1 MVNRIMSDGLV
12 LGAYAL
18 FSGVPD
24 EELVGAY
31 RELAMQPLVGALEMP
46 LAEALGERDC
56 LGGLRNGLPGVVAD
70 NWDLVITCVPTVM
83 GSLASNRH
91 YGLASEDPEGRR
103 AAVAD
108 VHRAL
113 ELARTTADHSGRR
126 RIRAIEVHSAPRRA
140 QASQSALE
148 ASLTELLQVES
159 EDTALV
165 VEHCDATRPGRPPE
179 KGFLELSEELAV
191 LAAIGDE
198 RLGVSINWGRS
209 AIESRS
215 TRTPPE
221 HVALAAQAGL
231 LSGIMFSGASDV
243 EGSWGAPWSDGHI
256 APRGAGAT
264 PSAWSASLLGADE
277 IHETIA
283 AAGAAWP
290 GYLGV
295 KVTAT
300 PTATSVAE
308 RLLVGSRALQMVDRI
323 AQRERGLTAR

>member
-1 MVNRIMSDGLV
+1 MVNKIMSDGLV

-24 EELVGAY
+24 DELVGAY
-31 RELAMQPLVGALEMP
+31 RGLEMQPLVGALEMP
-46 LAEALGERDC
+46 LAEALGERGC
-56 LGGLRNGLPGVVAD
+56 LGALRNGLPGVVAD
-70 NWDLVITCVPTVM
+70 SWDLVITCVPTVM
-83 GSLASNRH
+83 GRLASNPH
-91 YGLASEDPEGRR
+91 YGLASENPEGRR

-108 VHRAL
+108 VQRAL
-113 ELARTTADHSGRR
+113 ELARIAADHSGRR

-140 QASQSALE
+140 QASVSAFE

-159 EDTALV
+159 ADTALV

-179 KGFLELSEELAV
+179 KGFLELSEELGV

-198 RLGVSINWGRS
+198 RLGVTVNWGRS
-209 AIESRS
+209 AIEGRS

-243 EGSWGAPWSDGHI
+243 EGPWGAPWSDGHI

-264 PSAWSASLLGADE
+264 SSAWSASLLGDDE

-283 AAGAAWP
+283 AAGGTWH

-300 PTATSVAE
+300 PAATSVTE
-308 RLLVGSRALQMVDRI
+308 RLLVGSRALEIVAGI
-323 AQRERGLTAR
+323 AERERGITTP